1 MRYVII
7 FCLLTSVAFAK
18 KSVKKRGVAS
28 SQTVEIE
35 SYSGKSIVFASSAAD
50 ADLEMPE
57 SGEVDRKA
65 ELVCKALGYKHERGN
80 YTLNQMHDRRN
91 RGPISTFQLMDD
103 GSFKKVQASKMYS
116 FKSVV
121 CEAPLEPSCKE
132 DHFGKVD
139 VRFIKYGREECK

>member
-1 MRYVII
+1 MKYLLVL
-7 FCLLTSVAFAK
+7 CLLSSVAVAK
-18 KSVKKRGVAS
+18 PKQRAVAS

-35 SYSGKSIVFASSAAD
+35 TYSGKSIVFASAAAG

-57 SGEVDRKA
+57 SGELDRKA

-80 YTLNQMHDRRN
+80 YSLRQLHDRRN

-121 CEAPLEPSCKE
+121 CEAPLEPKCKE
-132 DHFGKVD
+132 DHFDKTD
-139 VRFIKYGREECK
+139 VRFILYGREECK

>member
-1 MRYVII
+1 MKCFII

-18 KSVKKRGVAS
+18 TKARGVAS
-28 SQTVEIE
+28 SQTVEIQT
-35 SYSGKSIVFASSAAD
+35 YSGKSIVFASVSSAE

-103 GSFKKVQASKMYS
+103 GQFRTVKASKMYS

-121 CEAPLEPSCKE
+121 CEAPLEPKCKE
-132 DHFGKVD
+132 DHFDKTD
-139 VRFIKYGREECK
+139 VRFILFSREECK